1 MKRILLYSE
10 THEPYL
16 ETFVTLLNLMGN
28 NEIFIATHEK
38 RIDWLLKTNPAVY
51 SNVKFIKLNE
61 LLFFKRTPVKA
72 SLNSVKNYIEIKK
85 AIQNNKIDTFVV
97 LEIYDWRLQ
106 ILMSFDFSF
115 EYLNKVL
122 TIHEIHRYF
131 RVDANLTKKYNLP
144 TPRKYR
150 IRFLKKFNK
159 IVVLQDNVKKTL
171 KVKYGIDSII
181 IPFKLTE
188 SVYIE
193 KRKNFLQDCNE
204 HKIKFVVTGIVDS
217 RRKNFYS
224 IIDAFSAFSKE
235 SYELVFLGKVIER
248 DIIDYAKK
256 KNINLKYFDSYLSEN
271 EFNNEIITSHFLIGL
286 MSNKSP
292 YGELKTSGIVF
303 DGASLGVPVI
313 INNEDLTLKDG
324 LFIVTQ
330 NLEATLKEIINHFET
345 SKYYEKY
352 GKPALDKMMAN
363 TAEKYIS
370 NMEKLLE

>member
-28 NEIFIATHEK
+28 KEIFIATNEK
-38 RIDWLLKTNPAVY
+38 RVDWLLETNPNLY

-61 LLFFKRTPVKA
+61 NLSFKKTPVKA
-72 SLNSVKNYIEIKK
+72 SLNSIKNYLKIKK
-85 AIQNNKIDTFVV
+85 AIKKNKIDNFVV
-97 LEIYDWRLQ
+97 LEIYDKKLQ

-115 EYLNKVL
+115 KNLNKVL
-122 TIHEIHRYF
+122 TIHNIHRYF
-131 RVDANLTKKYNLP
+131 KIDENLTRKYNLQSP
-144 TPRKYR
+144 KKFQ
-150 IRFLKKFNK
+150 IRFLRKFNK
-159 IVVLQDNVKKTL
+159 IVVLQDNMVKTL
-171 KVKYGIDSII
+171 KLKYGVDSII
-181 IPFKLTE
+181 IPGKLTK

-193 KRKNFLQDCNE
+193 KRKKFLENFNKQ
-204 HKIKFVVTGIVDS
+204 KIKFVVPGGVES
-217 RRKNFYS
+217 KRKNYYS
-224 IIDAFSAFSKE
+224 IIDTFSVFSKE
-235 SYELVFLGKVIER
+235 SYELVFLGKVIEK

-286 MSNKSP
+286 MSNEMP
-292 YGELKTSGIVF
+292 YGELKASGVIF

-313 INNEDLTLKDG
+313 INNENLVLKNG

-330 NLEATLKEIINHFET
+330 NLESTLKEIIDEFET

-352 GKPALDKMMAN
+352 GKPALDKMIEN